1 MEISKRK
8 EEKEGM
14 RLLKKYKFSDKNQT
28 LGGTISTLLG
38 LTSFALLA
46 YGVYISFKAKG
57 NAGAEL
63 GSIGL
68 CSAMLAL
75 FGCVI
80 GLISFKEPDKFYL
93 LSKIGS
99 LLCGIL
105 TVFMVAVMLMGIY

>member
-1 MEISKRK
+1 
-8 EEKEGM
+8 M
-14 RLLKKYKFSDKNQT
+14 RFFRKYKFSDKNQT

-38 LTSFALLA
+38 ILSLCLLI
-46 YGVYISFKAKG
+46 YGVYISFKSQG
-57 NAGAEL
+57 RGGVEI

-68 CSAMLAL
+68 SSTMLAI

-105 TVFMVAVMLMGIY
+105 TVFMLGVLLMGI